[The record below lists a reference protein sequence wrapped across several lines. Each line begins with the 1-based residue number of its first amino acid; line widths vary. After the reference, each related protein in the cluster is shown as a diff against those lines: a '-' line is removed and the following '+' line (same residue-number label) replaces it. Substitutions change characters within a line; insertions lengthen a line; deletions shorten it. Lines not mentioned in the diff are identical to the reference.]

1 MAHTGWW
8 KRALFATTLTVATC
22 GMLAA
27 GGCSSSPETMDAGTD
42 TGGQPDTTSGD
53 APADTKKD
61 TTPPDNQAMCP
72 TPTPLVNFMPP
83 AYVPPKPAQS
93 VCTQQQIQGF
103 WDNCRNLG
111 TATQQ
116 TCTTWSGAN
125 AACYGCVFSMQG
137 DSSWGAM
144 IYRNNI
150 SFVNTAGCLDLLGD
164 KTCAKASEDLS
175 ACEAA
180 ACDKMCPVTDFF
192 AADHGSTL
200 ADWQKCSSTVTMGG
214 ACQSFVDAVNMKCN
228 VDAGSTATCFGQ
240 QGDTFQTL
248 YFKLAPI
255 FCTSGG

>member
-1 MAHTGWW
+1 
-8 KRALFATTLTVATC
+8 
-22 GMLAA
+22 MLAA
-27 GGCSSSPETMDAGTD
+27 GGCSSTPETMDSGAD

-53 APADTKKD
+53 APADTKVKD

-72 TPTPLVNFMPP
+72 TPTPLMNFMPP
-83 AYVPPKPAQS
+83 AYVPPKPLQS

-111 TATQQ
+111 TSTAQ
-116 TCTTWSGAN
+116 TCMTWSNAN
-125 AACYGCVFSMQG
+125 AACYGCVFSMQN
-137 DSSWGAM
+137 DSTWGAM

-164 KTCAKASEDLS
+164 KTCAKASEDLT

-192 AADHGSTL
+192 AADHASTL

-214 ACQSFVDAVNMKCN
+214 DCTSFVNAVNMKCN
-228 VDAGSTATCFGQ
+228 ADAGSTATCFGQ